1 MAHPD
6 PVVRRLYAQSA
17 AHARWSKHDPVAGT
31 RAARVAF
38 DERFL
43 READPDGVLPEKER
57 VRRAAHLR
65 KAHFQRLAAK
75 SAAARRRR

>member
-17 AHARWSKHDPVAGT
+17 AHARWAKHDPIKGT
-31 RAARVAF
+31 QAARAAF
-38 DERFL
+38 DQKFL
-43 READPDGVLPEKER
+43 YEADPDLELTLPERIK
-57 VRRAAHLR
+57 RAAHLR
-65 KAHFQRLAAK
+65 KAHFAKMAAK